1 MVTLRTIEGESYIK
15 IEESVLDA
23 IYEEAL
29 RVYPWEG
36 GGFLFGNYS
45 EDRTVVYVRRILKP
59 LNMRATGM
67 SFERVV
73 DKKTFETIYDEEGLI
88 YVGEWHSHPNG
99 SSLYSSM
106 DKQAMIR
113 IAEYPKTLIEH
124 PLLMIVG
131 VKNRRVQEYSVYMYD
146 NQKLLRYEQSGD

>member
-1 MVTLRTIEGESYIK
+1 MTLRTIEGESYIK

-73 DKKTFETIYDEEGLI
+73 DKKTFETIYDEENKKCSRESLI
-88 YVGEWHSHPNG
+88 
-99 SSLYSSM
+99 
-106 DKQAMIR
+106 
-113 IAEYPKTLIEH
+113 
-124 PLLMIVG
+124 
-131 VKNRRVQEYSVYMYD
+131 VKNAVPAM
-146 NQKLLRYEQSGD
+146 LTH

>member
-1 MVTLRTIEGESYIK
+1 MKLRAIEGDSYIE

-45 EDRTVVYVRRILKP
+45 ENGTIVYVKRILKP
-59 LNMRATGM
+59 SNMNATGM

-73 DKKTFETIYDEEGLI
+73 DKKTFEAIYDEEGLI

-99 SSLYSSM
+99 CSRYSSM

-113 IAEYPKTLIEH
+113 IAEYPQTIIEH

-131 VKNRRVQEYSVYMYD
+131 VKKRQVQEYSVYMYD
-146 NQKLLRYEQSGD
+146 NKKLLRYEQSRD